1 MTGFV
6 EAAGPIAAAIL
17 SGGIASAL
25 VTFLQNRWLE
35 KRRAQDAERSRLRQS
50 FAEAFE
56 AYADYKEFPY
66 LVRRRRGDQ
75 QAEERARLTKEL
87 NAVQSRLSYFRAW
100 TGLESPS
107 VGHAYSALLNEM
119 RSIAGTGIKAAWN
132 DEPTDSDAGMVIP
145 RKVIDLS
152 SLVPF
157 EDAYMQA
164 AAARLKKLT
173 PWMMRRR

>member
-1 MTGFV
+1 MTGFIEV
-6 EAAGPIAAAIL
+6 AGPITAAIL
-17 SGGIASAL
+17 SGGLASAL
-25 VTFLQNRWLE
+25 VTFSQNRWLE

-66 LVRRRRGDQ
+66 LVRRRSSCQPD
-75 QAEERARLTKEL
+75 AERARLTKEL

-100 TGLESPS
+100 TNLESPS
-107 VGHAYSALLNEM
+107 VGNAYSSLVHEM

-152 SLVPF
+152 PLVPF
-157 EDAYMQA
+157 EDAYMKA
-164 AAARLKKLT
+164 AAERLKKLT
-173 PWMMRRR
+173 PWTMRRR